1 MESLV
6 LTHANRYFAHLRNLA
21 ALPSVFTRPGD
32 VEHAMAYCKTALSS
46 ALSGYTIREDKGKNL
61 LALPGSIDRQKP
73 IVYLSAHVD
82 TVDADK
88 TEWDA
93 PFSPFEPYEDEA
105 ELVGRGVSDCKAG
118 VAFQLFLAE
127 LAGAGELCLENLI
140 FTVTFKEEGA
150 GDKSAAHIGR
160 DLGKSLPV
168 SEAETLLFVL
178 ENTVTTGESPCLG
191 LYTAE
196 RSNFVIEVT
205 GPLAELRRTLDH
217 LPSWNPV
224 CIYPDTPPDAWPET
238 LTQKGG
244 HVCSVPRDK
253 NRLTDIILTAENS
266 DLLCAGTPDS
276 FGVIPTEI
284 KRGNAPEPTA
294 HTLVLSNRTFDGLAS
309 VRRQLTGLC
318 YRELKAFSISPGMD
332 MRNRW
337 AGSTLQRAV
346 DAMGT
351 QPLPVTLDHNTGIS
365 DASTI
370 VNTMAPPLA
379 DRFFPV
385 VIGPGTRSQRQ
396 ATPQRLTHGKNETFD
411 KKTGIQGTSVIFNLL
426 KKLHFIKHPTNQKIC

>member
-6 LTHANRYFAHLRNLA
+6 LNHANRYFAHLRKLA
-21 ALPSVFTRPGD
+21 ALPSVFTRPED
-32 VEHAMAYCKTALSS
+32 VEHAMAYCKATLSS
-46 ALSGYTIREDKGKNL
+46 VLPGHTICEDKGKNL
-61 LALPGSIDRQKP
+61 LALPGNINRQEP

-93 PFSPFEPYEDEA
+93 PFSPFEPYEDED

-127 LAGAGELCLENLI
+127 LAGEGHLCLENLI

-160 DLGKSLPV
+160 ALGKALPV
-168 SEAETLLFVL
+168 SEKETLLFVL
-178 ENTVTTGESPCLG
+178 ENTVTSGQSPCLG

-205 GPLAELRRTLDH
+205 GPLAELRRTLDR
-217 LPSWNPV
+217 LPSWNPA
-224 CIYPDTPPDAWPET
+224 CIYPDTPPESWPEV

-253 NRLTDIILTAENS
+253 NRLTDIILSAGDT
-266 DLLCAGTPDS
+266 DLLSAGSPDS

-284 KRGNAPEPTA
+284 KRGSAPVPTA
-294 HTLVLSNRTFDGLAS
+294 HTLVLSNRTFESLAS
-309 VRRQLTGLC
+309 VRRQLSGMT

-332 MRNRW
+332 MRDRW
-337 AGSTLQRAV
+337 TGSTLQRTLE
-346 DAMGT
+346 AMGP
-351 QPLPVTLDHNTGIS
+351 QPLAVTLDHNTGIS

-370 VNTMAPPLA
+370 INTMDPALG

-385 VIGPGTRSQRQ
+385 VMGPGTRSQRQ

-411 KKTGIQGTSVIFNLL
+411 KKTGIQATATLFNILNRLDVIRS
-426 KKLHFIKHPTNQKIC
+426 KQKR